1 MFWIRNR
8 LIGVGAG
15 AAGGLV
21 VVLVLAALHGHGSAA
36 PAATSQSPTPP
47 GVVDAGSTDG
57 AQPSASA
64 ASTANAGRA
73 SSTPA
78 APHPHATATAAASW
92 FTVTLGSSCV
102 VPAGTQTLVA
112 QSRPGYTVAFNT
124 RYADGSMG
132 NAHGGYGVL
141 PTDAQGRVT
150 SSWTVSASAPLGTA
164 IVFAGTASSGGSPT
178 TLSRSFVVAAH
189 C

>member
-1 MFWIRNR
+1 MFWLRNR
-8 LIGVGAG
+8 LIGAASG

-21 VVLVLAALHGHGSAA
+21 AALVIAALHGHGSAA
-36 PAATSQSPTPP
+36 PAATSHSPTPP
-47 GVVDAGSTDG
+47 AAADAGSTDG
-57 AQPSASA
+57 AQPSASVVP
-64 ASTANAGRA
+64 STNAGRA
-73 SSTPA
+73 SSTA
-78 APHPHATATAAASW
+78 AAQHPPATATAATSW

-102 VPAGTQTLVA
+102 VPGGTQTLVA

-132 NAHGGYGVL
+132 NVHGGYGVL
-141 PTDAQGRVT
+141 PTDAQGRAT
-150 SSWTVSASAPLGTA
+150 SSWTVSASTPLGTA
-164 IVFAGTASSGGSPT
+164 IVFAGTATSGGSPT